1 MMIDVKQLPKKPIEA
16 FKTIIVYLK
25 DSVPG
30 HAEVE
35 TQAWLNRNPKG
46 RDLKLLFKAAEVA
59 ARRIPDPSILEAAE
73 ALLPVLEDDK
83 LFQTHKKLDLILD
96 TVYVSE
102 FEDHFLNED
111 EVTEF
116 DKADLTECDK
126 STIRAHLATARKL
139 TENADFLTEDHK
151 KRVIYRIADVENELF
166 KKVAGYKSF
175 LAAAA
180 ETIGLVKKFGEDA
193 KPLAEA
199 IEQARTVTE
208 RKVEGYNRIEAEEK
222 PKQLP
227 KPETEE
233 VS

>member
-1 MMIDVKQLPKKPIEA
+1 M
-16 FKTIIVYLK
+16 
-25 DSVPG
+25 
-30 HAEVE
+30 
-35 TQAWLNRNPKG
+35 
-46 RDLKLLFKAAEVA
+46 
-59 ARRIPDPSILEAAE
+59 
-73 ALLPVLEDDK
+73 
-83 LFQTHKKLDLILD
+83 
-96 TVYVSE
+96 SE